1 MTWKALYFDLW
12 MLFNVAILYCTTK
25 IIFVDSHMILYY
37 NREIKQTVDMEIKS
51 VMTSQRVRVAESRI
65 RNSLTN
71 GPWRA

>member
-1 MTWKALYFDLW
+1 
-12 MLFNVAILYCTTK
+12 
-25 IIFVDSHMILYY
+25 
-37 NREIKQTVDMEIKS
+37 MEIKS